1 MVRIAASKR
10 RIAPVLGLL
19 AAVLLV
25 CASPAAQADV
35 GQKIIR
41 LCAQGKS
48 LAGFPPGDYA
58 KALKE
63 ISATTEE
70 YSECGQLIRAAQ
82 QAAAS
87 GKGGGSSGGGGSA
100 LPQAVAVTPAEQ
112 RSIAGAAK
120 SGSAPVSVGGQ
131 VIHPGVVHANIASA
145 FSKLPT
151 PLLVLLAFVLACLLA
166 LAARPLRDRIRGR
179 GAD

>member
-1 MVRIAASKR
+1 MVRIAAPKR
-10 RIAPVLGLL
+10 RIVPVLGLL
-19 AAVLLV
+19 VAMLLS
-25 CASPAAQADV
+25 ASPAAQADV

-87 GKGGGSSGGGGSA
+87 GKGGGSGGAGA
-100 LPQAVAVTPAEQ
+100 LPTAVTATPAEQ

-120 SGSAPVSVGGQ
+120 SGSAPVSLGGQ

-145 FSKLPT
+145 FSTLPT
-151 PLLVLLAFVLACLLA
+151 PLLALLGFVLVCLLA
-166 LAARPLRDRIRGR
+166 LAARPLRGRIRDR
-179 GAD
+179 SAD

>member
-1 MVRIAASKR
+1 MVRIAAPKR
-10 RIAPVLGLL
+10 RIVPVLGLL
-19 AAVLLV
+19 VAMLLST
-25 CASPAAQADV
+25 SPAAQADV

-48 LAGFPPGDYA
+48 LAGFPPRDYA

-87 GKGGGSSGGGGSA
+87 GKGGGGSGGGST
-100 LPQAVAVTPAEQ
+100 LPQAVTATPAEQ

-120 SGSAPVSVGGQ
+120 SGSAPVSLDGQ
-131 VIHPGVVHANIASA
+131 EIHPGVVHANIASA
-145 FSKLPT
+145 FSTLPT
-151 PLLVLLAFVLACLLA
+151 PLLALLGFVLACLLA
-166 LAARPLRDRIRGR
+166 LAVRPLRDRIRGR
-179 GAD
+179 GSN

>member
-10 RIAPVLGLL
+10 RIVPVLGLL
-19 AAVLLV
+19 AALLAL
-25 CASPAAQADV
+25 CAPPAAQADV

-87 GKGGGSSGGGGSA
+87 GKGGGSGSA
-100 LPQAVAVTPAEQ
+100 GALPTAVAATPAEQ

-120 SGSAPVSVGGQ
+120 SGSAPVSLGGQ

-145 FSKLPT
+145 FSKLPA
-151 PLLVLLAFVLACLLA
+151 PLLALLGFVLACLLV
-166 LAARPLRDRIRGR
+166 LAARPLRDRIRDR
-179 GAD
+179 GSD

>member
-1 MVRIAASKR
+1 MVRIAAPKR
-10 RIAPVLGLL
+10 RIVPVLGLL
-19 AAVLLV
+19 VAMLLS
-25 CASPAAQADV
+25 ASPAAQADV

-87 GKGGGSSGGGGSA
+87 GKGSGSSGGGSG
-100 LPQAVAVTPAEQ
+100 LPQAVTVTPAEQ

-120 SGSAPVSVGGQ
+120 SGSAPVSLGGQ

-145 FSKLPT
+145 FSTLPA
-151 PLLVLLAFVLACLLA
+151 PLLALLGFVLVCLLA
-166 LAARPLRDRIRGR
+166 LAARPLRDRIRDR
-179 GAD
+179 SAD

>member
-10 RIAPVLGLL
+10 RIAPLLGLL
-19 AAVLLV
+19 AATLLLT
-25 CASPAAQADV
+25 ASPAAQADV

-87 GKGGGSSGGGGSA
+87 GKGSGGGGQSAGA
-100 LPQAVAVTPAEQ
+100 LPTAVTATPAEQ

-120 SGSAPVSVGGQ
+120 SGSAPVSLGGQ
-131 VIHPGVVHANIASA
+131 VIHPGVVHADIASA
-145 FSKLPT
+145 FSSLPT
-151 PLLVLLAFVLACLLA
+151 PLLALLGFVLACLLA